1 MLERVCRVARVPS
14 PASSGFTEAS
24 LVIGV
29 ESTGKGEERE
39 SDEEEA
45 VLEEKGKEENDGT
58 AGTPSTDCV
67 CPCPCPCPCGCGC
80 VCICP
85 CVSVSV
91 CVSPISLTFV
101 SYAALTDLSIISNR
115 RPSMLRRC
123 RALLALP
130 PCHREGGREGEGE
143 RDSGRSGRK
152 RRRRKVQR

>member
-14 PASSGFTEAS
+14 PASSDFTEDS

-101 SYAALTDLSIISNR
+101 SYAALTDLSIISNS

-130 PCHREGGREGEGE
+130 PCHRVRGGRDDGRRGEGWREEEGGR
-143 RDSGRSGRK
+143 K
-152 RRRRKVQR
+152 